1 MLLERSDLTIK
12 PGSEDA
18 FAEAMAAAAKGLR
31 AAGNQPALL
40 LQPGWD
46 SQSGQ
51 ALATAHVLR
60 HPQWRLSLQSH
71 KWLGLR

>member
-1 MLLERSDLTIK
+1 MVVHEVADL
-12 PGSEDA
+12 D
-18 FAEAMAAAAKGLR
+18 FAQAMAAAAA

-71 KWLGLR
+71 KLLVLR